1 MSKIFRIR
9 SRSEIDEEAA
19 VWVWRMDEGTVSAA
33 NRDAFNAWL
42 RRDSRHRR
50 AYENLTQVWT
60 ELNGL
65 AEAKREEK
73 IATFARSSAGLQHI
87 GRKAWWAAAAAAIV
101 AGIAVAAWMR
111 MGSELQTLATAVG
124 QERSVTLADG
134 SVVSLNTNT
143 IVETNLQRRV
153 RDITLRQGEAHF
165 QVAHDRSRPFLVH
178 AGDAVVRAVGTQ
190 FEVRLHGDQQVDVVV
205 NEGRVE
211 VSSEPVA
218 ERASPDRGAARMAP
232 RSHVHTLA
240 AGQQLSANGNDYAVV
255 PVSTHRLSSVLA
267 WRDGAVVFDGES
279 LSDAIAEIGR
289 YTATRIIVNDPQVAA
304 LKVGGRYRTG
314 DVQAFFDALQ
324 AAFPVVIRRESSGA
338 VFIDPRR

>member
-1 MSKIFRIR
+1 MSEIFKFRT
-9 SRSEIDEEAA
+9 RSEIDEEAA
-19 VWVWRMDEGTVSAA
+19 VWVWRMDSDAVSAA
-33 NRDAFNAWL
+33 NRDAFNSWL

-50 AYENLTQVWT
+50 AYEDLTGVWT
-60 ELNGL
+60 GLNGL

-73 IATFARSSAGLQHI
+73 IATFTGSSAG
-87 GRKAWWAAAAAAIV
+87 GRRAGRNAWWGAAAAAIV
-101 AGIAVAAWMR
+101 AAIAVAAWMR

-124 QERSVTLADG
+124 EQRSVTLADG

-143 IVETNLQRRV
+143 IVETHLQRSV
-153 RDITLRQGEAHF
+153 REIYLRQGEAHF

-190 FEVRLHGDQQVDVVV
+190 FEVRLRSDQHVDVVV

-211 VSSEPVA
+211 VRSEDAAEPASSAPGVRVA
-218 ERASPDRGAARMAP
+218 

-240 AGQQLSANGNDYAVV
+240 AGQQLSSTGNDYSVM

-267 WRDGAVVFDGES
+267 WRDGAVVFDGET

-289 YTATRIIVNDPQVAA
+289 YTDERIIVNDPQVAA
-304 LKVGGRYRTG
+304 LRVGGRYRTG

-324 AAFPVVIRRESSGA
+324 TAFPVSIRHGSNG
-338 VFIDPRR
+338 VVYIDPRP

>member
-1 MSKIFRIR
+1 MSEIFKFRT
-9 SRSEIDEEAA
+9 RSEIDEEAA

-33 NRDAFNAWL
+33 NRDAFNSWL

-50 AYENLTQVWT
+50 AYEDLTRVWT
-60 ELNGL
+60 GLNGL

-73 IATFARSSAGLQHI
+73 IATFARTSAGVRLK
-87 GRKAWWAAAAAAIV
+87 GRNAWWGAAAAAIV
-101 AGIAVAAWMR
+101 ATIAGAAWMR

-124 QERSVTLADG
+124 EQRSVTLADG

-143 IVETNLQRRV
+143 IVETHLQRSV
-153 RDITLRQGEAHF
+153 REIYLRQGEAHF

-190 FEVRLHGDQQVDVVV
+190 FEVRLRSDQHVDVVV

-211 VSSEPVA
+211 VRSEAAAEPASSAPGVRVA
-218 ERASPDRGAARMAP
+218 

-240 AGQQLSANGNDYAVV
+240 AGQQLSATGNDYSVV

-267 WRDGAVVFDGES
+267 WRDGAVVFDGET

-289 YTATRIIVNDPQVAA
+289 YTDERIIVNDPQVAA
-304 LKVGGRYRTG
+304 LRVGGRYRTG

-324 AAFPVVIRRESSGA
+324 TAFPVSIRHGSNG
-338 VFIDPRR
+338 VVYIDPRP

>member
-1 MSKIFRIR
+1 MNKIFKFR

-19 VWVWRMDEGTVSAA
+19 VWVWRMDSDSVSAA
-33 NRDAFNAWL
+33 NRDAFNSWL

-50 AYENLTQVWT
+50 AYEDLTHVWT
-60 ELNGL
+60 GLNGL

-73 IATFARSSAGLQHI
+73 IATFTRTSAGFGLAK
-87 GRKAWWAAAAAAIV
+87 RSVWWGAAAAAIV
-101 AGIAVAAWMR
+101 AAVAIAAWMR

-124 QERSVTLADG
+124 QQRSVTLADG

-143 IVETNLQRRV
+143 IVETKLQRTV
-153 RDITLRQGEAHF
+153 REITLRQGEAHF

-190 FEVRLHGDQQVDVVV
+190 FEVRLRSDQHVDVLV

-211 VSSEPVA
+211 VRSEAAA
-218 ERASPDRGAARMAP
+218 EPAGSATGVRAARS
-232 RSHVHTLA
+232 RVHTLA
-240 AGQQLSANGNDYAVV
+240 AGQQLSATGNDYSVV

-267 WRDGAVVFDGES
+267 WRDGAVVFDGET
-279 LSDAIAEIGR
+279 LADAIAEIGR
-289 YTATRIIVNDPQVAA
+289 YTDQRIIVNDPQIAG
-304 LKVGGRYRTG
+304 LRVGGRYRTG

-324 AAFPVVIRRESSGA
+324 TAFPVSIRHGSNGV
-338 VFIDPRR
+338 VFIDPLP

>member
-1 MSKIFRIR
+1 MSKIFKFRTR
-9 SRSEIDEEAA
+9 SDIDEEAA

-33 NRDAFNAWL
+33 NRDAFNSWL

-50 AYENLTQVWT
+50 AYEDLTRVWT
-60 ELNGL
+60 GLNGL

-73 IATFARSSAGLQHI
+73 IATFTRASAGARLK
-87 GRKAWWAAAAAAIV
+87 GRNAWWTAAAAAIV
-101 AGIAVAAWMR
+101 VGVAVAAWMR

-124 QERSVTLADG
+124 QQRSVTLADG

-143 IVETNLQRRV
+143 IVETHLHSSV
-153 RDITLRQGEAHF
+153 REIYLRKGEAHF

-190 FEVRLHGDQQVDVVV
+190 FEVRLRNDQHVDVVV

-211 VSSEPVA
+211 VRSEA
-218 ERASPDRGAARMAP
+218 EAEPAGSGRGPRVTP
-232 RSHVHTLA
+232 RSHMHTLA
-240 AGQQLSANGNDYAVV
+240 AGEQLSRAGNDYSVV
-255 PVSTHRLSSVLA
+255 PVSTQRLSSVLA

-289 YTATRIIVNDPQVAA
+289 YTDARIIVNDPQVAA
-304 LKVGGRYRTG
+304 LRVGGRYRTG

-324 AAFPVVIRRESSGA
+324 MAFPVSIRHGSNGM
-338 VFIDPRR
+338 VYIDPRP

>member
-1 MSKIFRIR
+1 MSEIFKFRT
-9 SRSEIDEEAA
+9 RSEIDEEAA
-19 VWVWRMDEGTVSAA
+19 VWVWRMDSDIVSAA
-33 NRDAFNAWL
+33 HRDAFNSWL

-50 AYENLTQVWT
+50 AYEDLTRVWT
-60 ELNGL
+60 GLNGL

-73 IATFARSSAGLQHI
+73 IATFTRTSAGVRLK
-87 GRKAWWAAAAAAIV
+87 GRSAWWAAAAAAIV
-101 AGIAVAAWMR
+101 MGVAVAAWMR

-124 QERSVTLADG
+124 QQRSVTLADG

-143 IVETNLQRRV
+143 IVETHLQRSV
-153 RDITLRQGEAHF
+153 REIYLRQGEAHF

-190 FEVRLHGDQQVDVVV
+190 FEVRLRSDQHVDVVV

-211 VSSEPVA
+211 VRSEAAAEPASSAPGVRVA
-218 ERASPDRGAARMAP
+218 

-240 AGQQLSANGNDYAVV
+240 AGQQLSATGNDYSVV

-267 WRDGAVVFDGES
+267 WRDGAVVFDGET

-289 YTATRIIVNDPQVAA
+289 YTDERIIVSDPQVAA
-304 LKVGGRYRTG
+304 LRVGGRYRTG

-324 AAFPVVIRRESSGA
+324 TAFPVSIRRGSNG
-338 VFIDPRR
+338 VMYIDRRP

>member
-1 MSKIFRIR
+1 MSKIFKFRTR
-9 SRSEIDEEAA
+9 SDIDEEAA
-19 VWVWRMDEGTVSAA
+19 VWVWRMDSDTVSTA
-33 NRDAFNAWL
+33 NRDAFTSWL
-42 RRDSRHRR
+42 RRDSRHRQ
-50 AYENLTQVWT
+50 AYEDLTRVWT
-60 ELNGL
+60 GLNGL

-73 IATFARSSAGLQHI
+73 IATFTRTSAGARLA
-87 GRKAWWAAAAAAIV
+87 GRNASWTAAAAAIV
-101 AGIAVAAWMR
+101 MGVAVATWMR

-124 QERSVTLADG
+124 QQRSVTLADG

-143 IVETNLQRRV
+143 IVETHLQSSV
-153 RDITLRQGEAHF
+153 REIYLRKGEAHF

-190 FEVRLHGDQQVDVVV
+190 FEVRLRSDQHVDVVV

-211 VSSEPVA
+211 VRSEAAA
-218 ERASPDRGAARMAP
+218 EPAGPGRGPRVTP
-232 RSHVHTLA
+232 RSHMHTLA
-240 AGQQLSANGNDYAVV
+240 AGQQLSPAGNEYSVV

-289 YTATRIIVNDPQVAA
+289 YTDARIIVNDPQVAA
-304 LKVGGRYRTG
+304 LRVGGRYRTG

-324 AAFPVVIRRESSGA
+324 MAFPVSIRHGSNG
-338 VFIDPRR
+338 VVYIDPRP